1 MEQYRKIQK
10 LGQNS
15 FAISLPKKWIARNK
29 ITSGDPLL
37 IRESN
42 LDLIISNPKLAG
54 ESGQQSTT
62 FPFDANIRRNIT
74 MAYLA
79 GAQQIIVQKEG
90 GHFTSDDRRE
100 IKVILESLVGT
111 QVVAEDASSIAVD
124 FLVDVDREDL
134 VLRIRQLYTLVMS
147 MFENLQLIFAVT
159 STAVD
164 VLHNI
169 IARDQDVN
177 KLYFGIVRQI
187 RGLAKQSPLLG
198 KLKTPLYKVVDY
210 RLMAHI
216 LENFG
221 DCCVNIAREL
231 LRVSQTGATT
241 LIPPPLDAAFRGYF
255 ERAIQTHQQ
264 TQTALIQINS
274 KIIQEVLRRS
284 QDEIGSRMEV
294 DQSLYTLGG
303 RPESMSYFAS
313 YFAVFAN
320 LQQIYQ
326 YAIDICDLIE

>member
-1 MEQYRKIQK
+1 MEYRKVQK

-15 FAISLPKKWIARNK
+15 YAISLPKKWIAQNELK
-29 ITSGDPLL
+29 PGEPLL

-54 ESGQQSTT
+54 EGGQQTTT
-62 FPFDANIRRNIT
+62 FPFDTNIRRNIT
-74 MAYLA
+74 IAYLV
-79 GAQQIIVQKEG
+79 GAQQIIVKKEG
-90 GHFTSDDRRE
+90 GHFTSEDRRE
-100 IKVILESLVGT
+100 IKGILESLVGT
-111 QVVAEDASSIAVD
+111 QVVAEDSSSITVD

-134 VLRIRQLYTLVMS
+134 VQRIRQLYTLAMS
-147 MFENLQLIFAVT
+147 MFENLQLIFAEN
-159 STAVD
+159 STPVD
-164 VLHNI
+164 ALNNI
-169 IARDQDVN
+169 IARDLDVN

-210 RLMAHI
+210 RLMAHL

-231 LRVSQTGATT
+231 LRVSQTGTPK
-241 LIPPPLDAAFRGYF
+241 LIPPPLDMTFRSYF
-255 ERAIQTHQQ
+255 ERAIHTHQQ
-264 TQTALIQINS
+264 TQTALIQVNS
-274 KIIQEVLRRS
+274 KIIQEVLRHA

-294 DQSLYTLGG
+294 DQALYTLAG
-303 RPESMSYFAS
+303 RSESMSYFAI
-313 YFAVFAN
+313 FAN

-326 YAIDICDLIE
+326 YALDICDLIE

>member
-29 ITSGDPLL
+29 ISSGDPLL

-42 LDLIISNPKLAG
+42 LDLIISNPKLVG
-54 ESGQQSTT
+54 ESGQQTTT

-74 MAYLA
+74 MAYLG
-79 GAQQIIVQKEG
+79 GAQQIIVKNDG
-90 GHFTSDDRRE
+90 AHFTSDERRE
-100 IKVILESLVGT
+100 IKIILESLVGT
-111 QVVAEDASSIAVD
+111 QVVAEDASSITVD

-134 VLRIRQLYTLVMS
+134 VMRIRQLYTLVMS
-147 MFENLQLIFAVT
+147 MFENLQLIFAAT
-159 STAVD
+159 TTPVD
-164 VLHNI
+164 VLNNI

-177 KLYFGIVRQI
+177 KLYFSIVRQI

-198 KLKTPLYKVVDY
+198 KLKTPLYKVVDF

-231 LRVSQTGATT
+231 LRVSQIGEIK
-241 LIPPPLDAAFRGYF
+241 LIPPPLDAVFRSYF
-255 ERAIQTHQQ
+255 ERVIHAHQQ
-264 TQTALIQINS
+264 TQTALIQVNS
-274 KIIQEVLRRS
+274 KIIQEVLHRS

-294 DQSLYTLGG
+294 DQRLYNLGG
-303 RPESMSYFAS
+303 RPEIMS